1 VTMSMTRSWQS
12 LLLVG
17 LLFGTASPAFAHG
30 TIVTVS
36 FVGTGTLTGHSGTVN
51 FTGTFTYDESQKVA
65 GTLGKF
71 DFSGSSNTHAISYT
85 ISATPPIV
93 VSESGSFCEP
103 YMIYTSTT
111 SKTAFQL
118 TTTMAGP
125 YTVTITVPLVEPGT
139 GTTLDQKHLPF
150 STGFPNSTPLAAPAA
165 APTFMVSGAITFS
178 GTIHTIIPS
187 EH

>member
-1 VTMSMTRSWQS
+1 MTMSTTRSWQS

-17 LLFGTASPAFAHG
+17 LLFGAASPAFAHG

-36 FVGTGTLTGHSGTVN
+36 FVGTGTLNGQSNVK
-51 FTGTFTYDESQKVA
+51 FTGTFTYDESQQVA

-71 DFSGSSNTHAISYT
+71 VFSGSSNTHAISYT

-93 VSESGSFCEP
+93 VSEAGSFCEP
-103 YMIYTSTT
+103 YTIYTSTA

-118 TTTMAGP
+118 ISTTAGP

-150 STGFPNSTPLAAPAA
+150 SSGFPNSTPLPAPAA